1 MVFESMIIFISVSSA
16 WAQVFFIQF
25 LIATSRFLIRVS
37 FGSLINFLVAIA
49 VWLILNLAF
58 LFSLFL
64 NLSNRF
70 K

>member
-1 MVFESMIIFISVSSA
+1 MVFESMIVFISVSSA
-16 WAQVFFIQF
+16 WVQVFFIQF

-49 VWLILNLAF
+49 IWLILNLAF

-64 NLSNRF
+64 YLSNRF
-70 K
+70 